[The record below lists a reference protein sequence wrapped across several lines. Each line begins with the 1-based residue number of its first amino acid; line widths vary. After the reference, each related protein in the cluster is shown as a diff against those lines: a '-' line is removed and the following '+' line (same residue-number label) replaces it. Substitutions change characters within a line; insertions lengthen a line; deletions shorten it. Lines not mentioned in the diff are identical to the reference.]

1 MKKFLTLNGPAAPLQ
16 IINIDTDQIIPK
28 QYLSAISR
36 VGLGKGLFHDFRY
49 EPNGQEK
56 KDFIL
61 NREPYRNSKILLA
74 GNNFGC
80 GSSRE
85 HAPWALDDFGI
96 RCVIAPGFADIFF
109 NNCVKNGILLINMNE
124 TQISELVALAT
135 NSDSCIM
142 SIDLKEQNITTKDG
156 LKISFD
162 IETFR
167 KHRLLNGLDDI
178 EITLQKEAD
187 IKNFESKQKHTMPW
201 LYRKSSKIN
210 SVQ

>member
-1 MKKFLTLNGPAAPLQ
+1 MKKFVTLNGPVAPLQ
-16 IINIDTDQIIPK
+16 LINIDTDQIIPK

-36 VGLGKGLFHDFRY
+36 AGLGKGLFHDFRY
-49 EPNGQEK
+49 KPNGQEK
-56 KDFIL
+56 GDFIL
-61 NREPYRNSKILLA
+61 NLKPYRNAKILLA
-74 GNNFGC
+74 GDNFGC

-109 NNCVKNGILLINMNE
+109 NNCVKNGILLINMPE
-124 TQISELVALAT
+124 TQVTELAGLAA
-135 NSDSCIM
+135 NPDSCVM
-142 SIDLKEQNITTKDG
+142 SVDLKEQNITTKNG
-156 LKISFD
+156 LQIGFD

-187 IKNFESKQKHTMPW
+187 IKIFESKQKQAMPW
-201 LYRKSSKIN
+201 LYRETSRIN
-210 SVQ
+210 SG

>member
-16 IINIDTDQIIPK
+16 IINVDTDQIIPK

-36 VGLGKGLFHDFRY
+36 VGLGEGLFHDFRY
-49 EPNGQEK
+49 KPNGQEK
-56 KDFIL
+56 GDFIL
-61 NREPYRNSKILLA
+61 NREPYRNAKILLA
-74 GNNFGC
+74 GDNFGC

-109 NNCVKNGILLINMNE
+109 NNCVKNGILLINMIE
-124 TQISELVALAT
+124 TQINELADLAE
-135 NSDSCIM
+135 NPDSCIM
-142 SIDLKEQNITTKDG
+142 SIDLREQIITTKNG
-156 LKISFD
+156 LKINFD
-162 IETFR
+162 IENFR

-187 IKNFESKQKHTMPW
+187 IKNFESKQRLTMPW
-201 LYRKSSKIN
+201 LYRKTNKIHTG
-210 SVQ
+210 Q

>member
-1 MKKFLTLNGPAAPLQ
+1 MKKFLTLDGPAAPFK
-16 IINIDTDQIIPK
+16 IINVDTDQIIPK

-36 VGLGKGLFHDFRY
+36 VGLGDGLFHDFRY

-56 KDFIL
+56 SDFIL
-61 NREPYRNSKILLA
+61 NREPYRSAKILLT
-74 GNNFGC
+74 GDNFGC

-109 NNCVKNGILLINMNE
+109 NNCVKNGILLINME
-124 TQISELVALAT
+124 EAQVSELIAIAENPV
-135 NSDSCIM
+135 SCCM
-142 SIDLKEQNITTKDG
+142 SIDLKKQLIFNENG
-156 LKISFD
+156 LQVSFD

-167 KHRLLNGLDDI
+167 KHRLINGLDDI

-187 IKNFESKQKHTMPW
+187 IERFEKKQRHAMPW
-201 LYRKSSKIN
+201 LYRKTQQN
-210 SVQ
+210 